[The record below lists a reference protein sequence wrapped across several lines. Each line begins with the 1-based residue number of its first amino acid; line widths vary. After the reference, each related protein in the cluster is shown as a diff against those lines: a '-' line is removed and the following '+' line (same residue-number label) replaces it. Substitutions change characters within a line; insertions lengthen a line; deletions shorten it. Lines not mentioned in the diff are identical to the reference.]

1 MQGRMRIL
9 LALTTTLALAACGD
23 FNKELGAEV
32 DNGNFGNAT
41 MNNTMLQTGAMD
53 YRVAL
58 GQRFASEV
66 PSTVTFPFNSSQL
79 TGEAMAALD
88 HQANWMRQFPELRFS
103 VYGHTD
109 LVGSNTYNRQLGLRR
124 AEAAVLA
131 RLRRERPSEF
141 VQTERQYGTPKMDLY
156 RLDAPVDAWGNEGDA
171 VVITDDRVLLLVDAP
186 IDTASMRLEQS
197 LADSR
202 EAPLSG
208 ALDDLHALVVD
219 AGEHPGMQQR
229 TLIGCEYRMP
239 GLSLLANPD
248 DAWRTPTP

>member
-1 MQGRMRIL
+1 MQGRIRIL

-109 LVGSNTYNRQLGLRR
+109 LVGSNAYNKALGLRR
-124 AEAAVLA
+124 AKTVVAYLD
-131 RLRRERPSEF
+131 RRGISRS
-141 VQTERQYGTPKMDLY
+141 
-156 RLDAPVDAWGNEGDA
+156 RLDALVSYGKTQPVIPTPG
-171 VVITDDRVLLLVDAP
+171 P
-186 IDTASMRLEQS
+186 EQKNRRTVTEVS
-197 LADSR
+197 GFVKNQP
-202 EAPLSG
+202 APLNG
-208 ALDDLHALVVD
+208 KYAAVIMREYITLAERRHPANRVVVVQSQPE
-219 AGEHPGMQQR
+219 G
-229 TLIGCEYRMP
+229 
-239 GLSLLANPD
+239 
-248 DAWRTPTP
+248 